1 MGKSCSRG
9 HPPNRLEPRQLPG
22 VEDYVVAK
30 DSQGMHRR
38 DRADFVINGWP
49 GGELFLAVNEPA
61 LYLFA
66 ATDGGEE
73 HDLTEFH
80 TDLCAWVRTLTSAG
94 AGRDQVLA
102 LSARE

>member
-1 MGKSCSRG
+1 MLKRASPKPIGAWLS
-9 HPPNRLEPRQLPG
+9 RQLPG

-73 HDLTEFH
+73 RVSHRS
-80 TDLCAWVRTLTSAG
+80 VRLG
-94 AGRDQVLA
+94 ADANVSGRR
-102 LSARE
+102 ARSSFGT